1 MATCLHTLSYDDS
14 AEDSDAVD
22 PSPLAPVA
30 CDAEGSSDLLVA
42 ALDFD
47 AEPRTPNGKQSWE
60 DVIPGFGDLT
70 KSAKKRKENAWRAR
84 LRLA

>member
-1 MATCLHTLSYDDS
+1 MATCLHTLSFDDS

-30 CDAEGSSDLLVA
+30 CGAEGSSDLPVA

-60 DVIPGFGDLT
+60 DVNPGFGDLS
-70 KSAKKRKENAWRAR
+70 KSAKKRKKNAWRAR
-84 LRLA
+84 LRMA